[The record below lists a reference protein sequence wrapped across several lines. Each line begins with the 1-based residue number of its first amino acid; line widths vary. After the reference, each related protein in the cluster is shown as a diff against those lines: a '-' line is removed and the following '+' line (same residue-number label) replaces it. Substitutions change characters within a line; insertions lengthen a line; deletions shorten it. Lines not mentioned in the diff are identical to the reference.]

1 MHSKRQH
8 RTINAWGTTN
18 AQDALSRWMATW
30 CTVSSSR
37 VAAVI
42 SPPPPPLL
50 GLSLAPVVFPW
61 KLIKR
66 RLIATIAV
74 AVFWHVEFLMFVVFD
89 AGAVLIA
96 PSLPLSINA
105 TRFHGHRVL
114 THTRL

>member
-1 MHSKRQH
+1 MRSKRQH
-8 RTINAWGTTN
+8 RTINAWGTTPRC
-18 AQDALSRWMATW
+18 AGALDGDVVHGVKLTRRSGDTAT
-30 CTVSSSR
+30 
-37 VAAVI
+37 
-42 SPPPPPLL
+42 
-50 GLSLAPVVFPW
+50 APVVFPW

-105 TRFHGHRVL
+105 TRFHGHSVL